1 MGPAAANRIAI
12 VAWVALVA
20 GCGRLGYEP
29 LGGDAG
35 PDAPSDAPRDA
46 PAGPPCRSADG
57 FSAPSV
63 LSALSSAA
71 AESSLRLAADGT
83 GVFAREIGNEAL
95 RIFTTK
101 LGSSGFATPVQVA
114 GAVNEGQ
121 AEGPTL
127 SADGSLLLFASERGG
142 AGYDVWGS
150 VRVGGGFSPPSAIP
164 QLNTAQPEFSPY
176 LLASGKALYFTRVEP
191 GAGVKLMRAA
201 ASDGQIGSP
210 TVSSTIPVVTSPVV
224 SEDELELFY
233 AVNGDIYRSTRNAVT
248 EPFAAGLRS
257 AALSTG
263 ANEEPTW
270 LSPDGCM
277 LYLASDRA
285 GAGAMDL
292 WVSSRR

>member
-1 MGPAAANRIAI
+1 MCLAAASRIAI
-12 VAWVALVA
+12 VAWVALAA

-29 LGGDAG
+29 LGSDAG
-35 PDAPSDAPRDA
+35 PDASSDAPSDA

-57 FSAPSV
+57 FSAPSAI
-63 LSALSSAA
+63 SALSSAA
-71 AESSLRLAADGT
+71 AESSLRLAADGA
-83 GVFAREIGNEAL
+83 GVFARDLGNGAL
-95 RIFTTK
+95 RIFSTK
-101 LGSSGFATPVQVA
+101 LGSSGFAMPVLVP
-114 GAVNEGQ
+114 GAINEES
-121 AEGPTL
+121 AEGPAL
-127 SADGSLLLFASERGG
+127 SSDHTVLVIATARGG
-142 AGYDVWGS
+142 NYDLWASTRLGNDYT
-150 VRVGGGFSPPSAIP
+150 PPAP
-164 QLNTAQPEFSPY
+164 LTPLNTAQPEFSPY

-191 GAGVKLMRAA
+191 GAGVKLMRAVE
-201 ASDGQIGSP
+201 SGGQIGSP
-210 TVSSTIPVVTSPVV
+210 MVASTIPVVTSPVV

-257 AALSTG
+257 AALSTA

-270 LSPDGCM
+270 LSPDGCT